1 MELEIAIT
9 ITSRDLSEDF
19 IGLFQKLEMPITFAA
34 LGRGTAP
41 KEILDTLGLESREKA
56 VIFSVSSR
64 EKIHAAV
71 KTIDRLHGIWR
82 PGTSVV
88 LTVPLNGVAGARMA
102 KYINNN
108 NDNQTGERAE
118 NRMSEEGS
126 FDLIFVIAE
135 EGASE
140 IVVKAAQEK
149 GGATGATIVHARGVG
164 TDAAKKFFGV
174 SIADEKEVVLI
185 ACRSRC
191 RRRIMEAIITDAGM
205 QTPAKAIVFSVPVSS
220 ASGLWMLLDEDGDD
234 GAV

>member
-64 EKIHAAV
+64 EKIRAAV

-108 NDNQTGERAE
+108 DNQTEERAE
-118 NRMSEEGS
+118 NHMSEGEG

-135 EGASE
+135 EGSSE

-191 RRRIMEAIITDAGM
+191 RKRIMEAIITDAGM

-234 GAV
+234 GTV